1 MLSLLTMSQ
10 TADDDNDDQNKKE
23 EDSQYN
29 GCYFSGGKPCTGCG
43 GSSVPSS
50 GCQKMMTM
58 WELPIKNYI
67 TRQLW
72 NSFVLFLVLET
83 YKQIFFTNCFHK
95 NELYNTKW
103 FFLSNAWM
111 YWFFFFC
118 GICKLISQNHIQSH
132 HVQSTVKWWEAHT
145 SN

>member
-10 TADDDNDDQNKKE
+10 TADDDNDDQYKKE

-29 GCYFSGGKPCTGCG
+29 GCYFSGGKPCAGCG

-111 YWFFFFC
+111 YWVFFLWHLQINKPKPHPKSPC
-118 GICKLISQNHIQSH
+118 SINCQMVRSTHI
-132 HVQSTVKWWEAHT
+132 
-145 SN
+145 